1 MRKNLLTGLT
11 IAFSIF
17 VFFASTQAETITKP
31 HTFTDGTPALASE
44 VNANFDT
51 VYDQVNK
58 VGTEVHID
66 STNHRVGIGTQNPGA
81 KLTVAGEGE
90 LIANAVVAYGDTS
103 DVIPV
108 FVGARARGTH
118 SAPTA
123 VQQGD
128 LLTLFVSKGHMG
140 TGFTYWSNAGIII
153 KAAENFSET
162 NQGTKINFL
171 TTPNGAINKQTR
183 MTIDHNGK
191 VGIGT
196 TSPASTLEIAS
207 DSAEANSIAML
218 SVTTYDDSAST
229 SPAVVTGRRAR
240 GTKASPSRVLSGDF
254 LASMGSRGYGDT
266 GFGGYTAATQ
276 FEATEDFTDST
287 KGTAMLFRTSLN
299 GTTSPTERMRIDHNG
314 NVGIGTTTPQS
325 ALQVNGY
332 TQLALTSGSPPAVDC
347 NEVTERGRMKVDDT
361 AGLLYIC
368 VASGWVSK

>member
-153 KAAENFSET
+153 KAAENF
-162 NQGTKINFL
+162 Q
-171 TTPNGAINKQTR
+171 
-183 MTIDHNGK
+183 
-191 VGIGT
+191 
-196 TSPASTLEIAS
+196 
-207 DSAEANSIAML
+207 
-218 SVTTYDDSAST
+218 
-229 SPAVVTGRRAR
+229 
-240 GTKASPSRVLSGDF
+240 
-254 LASMGSRGYGDT
+254 
-266 GFGGYTAATQ
+266 
-276 FEATEDFTDST
+276 
-287 KGTAMLFRTSLN
+287 
-299 GTTSPTERMRIDHNG
+299 
-314 NVGIGTTTPQS
+314 
-325 ALQVNGY
+325 
-332 TQLALTSGSPPAVDC
+332 
-347 NEVTERGRMKVDDT
+347 
-361 AGLLYIC
+361 
-368 VASGWVSK
+368 